1 MNEEWW
7 RMNEGWWFQTVKG
20 FWFMTDGRTD
30 ICDCRVALMKDAWRM
45 MKVGGRMNEE
55 CCRMR
60 ISSCWGVL
68 RTDRQTN
75 EQTFVNVESLSR
87 LKRDGCW
94 LKNNITGNTWYEE
107 VGGCP
112 WFHHWYP
119 LQLLKYIVAENGE
132 EEFLSLFDDH
142 LIHNEN
148 LERLFFDHRYPY

>member
-1 MNEEWW
+1 MKEGWMKNVKDEWW
-7 RMNEGWWFQTVKG
+7 RLNDEGWWFQAVEG
-20 FWFMTDGRTD
+20 FWGQ
-30 ICDCRVALMKDAWRM
+30 
-45 MKVGGRMNEE
+45 
-55 CCRMR
+55 
-60 ISSCWGVL
+60 
-68 RTDRQTN
+68 TDRQTN

-87 LKRDGCW
+87 LKSDGCW